1 MKVQCVKCKGRGFCG
16 RTFCPLIAKS
26 EAAFKIKER
35 LGKEDFF
42 GSAPAPFIGHYGYP
56 NLNVGI
62 LSLQENKLDAWLY
75 DAPKYWAQ
83 HNYQIQQIIE
93 FRSELVNSRFK
104 AHIKD
109 FNKMLE
115 IEQEIGMAS
124 HPVDVE
130 INLDKKPHFR
140 FSSDPYTAPM
150 GPNAKLKKAKIT
162 ENPKIHTKVDKV
174 VGDTDLKAANAI
186 TYLYEHEF
194 DENFLTKLLSVG
206 SLGLKHNR
214 KLVPT
219 RWSITATDDMLGK
232 HLWNEIRQYPEADYQ
247 AYFDSYLGNYYLF
260 LFFPE
265 KWSYELFEMYTPK
278 ASWNQTDELQ
288 FTTDYE
294 TYNGRKDYAENCAGG
309 YYTVRLA
316 ILEKL
321 KQLKRQASVL
331 VLRFITGEYAVPL
344 GVWVTREASRS
355 ALKNKPLIFSS
366 KELMLRYASALIK
379 KKFGYNLDNTLKY
392 SKLLKELK
400 HQSRLIKFM

>member
-62 LSLQENKLDAWLY
+62 LSLQENKQDAWLY
-75 DAPKYWAQ
+75 DAPRYWAQ

-93 FRSELVNSRFK
+93 YRSELVNSRFK

-115 IEQEIGMAS
+115 IEQEIGMS
-124 HPVDVE
+124 SKPVDVE

-140 FSSDPYTAPM
+140 FSPDPYTAPM

-162 ENPKIHTKVDKV
+162 ENPRIHTKVEKV
-174 VGDTDLKAANAI
+174 VSDTDLKAANAI

-206 SLGLKHNR
+206 SLGIKNNR

-232 HLWNEIRQYPEADYQ
+232 HMWNEIKNYPEADYQ

-294 TYNGRKDYAENCAGG
+294 NYHGRKNYAENCAGG

-321 KQLKRQASVL
+321 KQIKRQASVL

-344 GVWVTREASRS
+344 GVWVTREASRR

-366 KELMLRYASALIK
+366 KELMLRYANALIK

-400 HQSRLIKFM
+400 HQSRLIKFL